1 MQAKVTFIFPLQQ
14 TIKSRKYILLQYCVE
29 RNAFQSLQSRLLDMN
44 NVTFEENKN
53 LETSISPRT
62 IKFQS

>member
-1 MQAKVTFIFPLQQ
+1 MVTFIFPLQQ

-44 NVTFEENKN
+44 NVTFEENNKN
-53 LETSISPRT
+53 LKTSISPRT